1 MSTPPDETLPVR
13 FARAVLMMLPPNT
26 GWTKEDHAEWK
37 RLTGT
42 PIATVEQ
49 LKIMAR
55 LVIAEGTKV
64 P

>member
-1 MSTPPDETLPVR
+1 MSTPADETLPVR
-13 FARAVLMMLPPNT
+13 FARAVLMMLPPST
-26 GWTKEDHAEWK
+26 GWDHDEWK

-49 LKIMAR
+49 LRIMAR
-55 LVIAEGTKV
+55 LVIAEGAKV